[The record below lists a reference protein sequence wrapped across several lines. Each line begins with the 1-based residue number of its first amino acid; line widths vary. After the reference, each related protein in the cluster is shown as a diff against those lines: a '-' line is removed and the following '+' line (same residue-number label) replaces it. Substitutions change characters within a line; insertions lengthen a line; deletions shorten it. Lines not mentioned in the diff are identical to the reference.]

1 VAGDAP
7 PSNSGEHHMADSENT
22 SREATS
28 GDAEVLVPSETW
40 TQEDA
45 PVNAAPAVTEQTPFR
60 DDQLLFFEGTMIRN
74 ELADAQ
80 ADPEAARSL
89 AARHWSRLLYDPNR
103 PWRGQTPYPQI
114 GVQKAEK
121 QGR

>member
-1 VAGDAP
+1 MADAAP

-22 SREATS
+22 SSEETS
-28 GDAEVLVPSETW
+28 GDADVLVPAETW

-45 PVNAAPAVTEQTPFR
+45 PVSAAPAVTEQTPFR
-60 DDQLLFFEGTMIRN
+60 DDQLLFFEGAPIRD

-114 GVQKAEK
+114 GVPTPDQ